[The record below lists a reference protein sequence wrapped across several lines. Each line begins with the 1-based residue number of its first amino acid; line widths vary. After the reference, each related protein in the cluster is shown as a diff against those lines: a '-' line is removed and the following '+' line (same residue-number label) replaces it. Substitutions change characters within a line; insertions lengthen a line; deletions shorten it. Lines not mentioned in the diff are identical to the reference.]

1 MSISANLSM
10 MSGNQT
16 QGNNTN
22 CKLYHDDRTFQVVPV
37 YILVIAV
44 LGIVLNVFV
53 LMVFCLHK
61 KACTVPEI
69 YLSNLAAADLVLV
82 SCLPFWVVN
91 VSRKFVWT
99 FDESLCKI
107 VNVGIVMNA
116 YCSIYFLVLVS
127 IDRYMALVH
136 PMTQMRMRRP
146 SYAKLGCLLVWG
158 LGFLLS
164 LPSLIFRKLGFEG
177 NVTRCYIDYPKNTYV
192 LFELMLFI
200 FSFCIPI
207 AIISFCTIKIIK
219 VLTNRL
225 IEGLESQNTD
235 QKATTLLLAV
245 LLAFLICW
253 VPFHLTKMPTILS
266 KMGIITKCSVLY
278 VLLICRQTFTYF
290 AFFNSVLNPI
300 LYVIVGKNF
309 RKKTKEL
316 FKQRSVRKSTSRF
329 TSARSYLSRS
339 TTTTQLKT

>member
-16 QGNNTN
+16 QGNNTKCN
-22 CKLYHDDRTFQVVPV
+22 LENDDRTFQVVPV
-37 YILVIAV
+37 YILIVAV
-44 LGIVLNVFV
+44 LGIVLNMFV

-61 KACTVPEI
+61 KACTVPQI

-82 SCLPFWVVN
+82 SCLPFWAIN

-107 VNVGIVMNA
+107 INVGIVMNA

-164 LPSLIFRKLGFEG
+164 LPSLIFRKLDFEG
-177 NVTRCYIDYPKNTYV
+177 RCHIDYPKNMYLV
-192 LFELMLFI
+192 FELMLFI

-207 AIISFCTIKIIK
+207 SIISFCTIKIIK

-225 IEGLESQNTD
+225 TEALGSQNKD
-235 QKATTLLLAV
+235 QKATTLVLAV

-253 VPFHLTKMPTILS
+253 VPFHLTKMTTILS

-309 RKKTKEL
+309 RTKTKEL
-316 FKQRSVRKSTSRF
+316 FKQWSDVRKQHSK
-329 TSARSYLSRS
+329 LSRS
-339 TTTTQLKT
+339 CQTQNVTP

>member
-1 MSISANLSM
+1 

-16 QGNNTN
+16 EDDNTICN
-22 CKLYHDDRTFQVVPV
+22 LYPDDWTFSVIPV
-37 YILVIAV
+37 YILIIAV
-44 LGIVLNVFV
+44 LGILFNVFV

-61 KACTVPEI
+61 KACTMAEI

-82 SCLPFWVVN
+82 SCLPFWAVVI
-91 VSRKFVWT
+91 SRRFTWP

-127 IDRYMALVH
+127 IDRYVALVH
-136 PMTQMRMRRP
+136 PMTQMRLRRP
-146 SYAKLGCLLVWG
+146 CYAKLGCLLVWV

-164 LPSLIFRKLGFEG
+164 LPSLIFRRLDVDVK
-177 NVTRCYIDYPKNTYV
+177 NSSSCIIDYPENTYL

-207 AIISFCTIKIIK
+207 SIISFCTFKIIK
-219 VLTNRL
+219 VLRNRL

-235 QKATTLLLAV
+235 QKATTLVLAV
-245 LLAFLICW
+245 LFAFLICW
-253 VPFHLTKMPTILS
+253 VPFHLTKVPTIL
-266 KMGIITKCSVLY
+266 KDMNILTECSLLY
-278 VLLICRQTFTYF
+278 IHHICQQAFTYF

-309 RKKTKEL
+309 RKKTREL
-316 FKQRSVRKSTSRF
+316 FKQWRHKRKETFNVKRSRPNS
-329 TSARSYLSRS
+329 
-339 TTTTQLKT
+339 